1 MNIEFSPLI
10 KEVWSKLEALL
21 QRSIRLLPNVLMCL
35 NDISCAIAKFKYVNK
50 AKLKAKVFLHLKVD
64 PVLKIDFPYQSK
76 STG

>member
-1 MNIEFSPLI
+1 M
-10 KEVWSKLEALL
+10 EALL

-64 PVLKIDFPYQSK
+64 PVLKIDFPYQS
-76 STG
+76 TG